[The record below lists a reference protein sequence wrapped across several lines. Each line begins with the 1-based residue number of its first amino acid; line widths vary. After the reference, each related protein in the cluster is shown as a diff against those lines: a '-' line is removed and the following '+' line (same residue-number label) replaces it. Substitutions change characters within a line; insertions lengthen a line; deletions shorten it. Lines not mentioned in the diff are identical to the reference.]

1 MADPRA
7 ALPPPTGRAALAFAL
22 AALAACWNPFAAPLG
37 LIVGIAAAVLAYRA
51 LRRAGGPG
59 RRRRIAAAALALS
72 LLAVMASALLLA
84 VTAGTVG
91 VDLPGEP
98 VLRARTPEEVERVLS
113 GAAERTRPERERARD
128 ELERLTGATRGAS
141 GGGVAPAAA
150 PDGGGAATSA
160 PADGGAR

>member
-1 MADPRA
+1 MADPPA

-59 RRRRIAAAALALS
+59 RLRRIAAAALALS

-128 ELERLTGATRGAS
+128 ELERLTGARRGVS
-141 GGGVAPAAA
+141 GGGAPAAA

>member
-1 MADPRA
+1 MADPPA

-59 RRRRIAAAALALS
+59 RRRIAAAALALS

-150 PDGGGAATSA
+150 TDGGGAATSA